1 MHFFN
6 SRVIEQ
12 TTNTDFTAE
21 LKLSICLSPSLNK
34 TLSTSKIDPR
44 SQHINAFGSYLAPG
58 LIVVIVSKFL
68 RRFCVN
74 LSVNTVL
81 VVFSEGRIIS

>member
-12 TTNTDFTAE
+12 TTNADFTAE

-34 TLSTSKIDPR
+34 TLSISKIDPR
-44 SQHINAFGSYLAPG
+44 SQHINAFEPITWQSSPQ
-58 LIVVIVSKFL
+58 VS
-68 RRFCVN
+68 
-74 LSVNTVL
+74 S
-81 VVFSEGRIIS
+81 

>member
-44 SQHINAFGSYLAPG
+44 SQHINAFEPITWQSSPQ
-58 LIVVIVSKFL
+58 VS
-68 RRFCVN
+68 
-74 LSVNTVL
+74 S
-81 VVFSEGRIIS
+81 

>member
-44 SQHINAFGSYLAPG
+44 SQHINAFEP
-58 LIVVIVSKFL
+58 I
-68 RRFCVN
+68 
-74 LSVNTVL
+74 T
-81 VVFSEGRIIS
+81 

>member
-12 TTNTDFTAE
+12 STNTDLTAK

-34 TLSTSKIDPR
+34 TLSTSKIGPR
-44 SQHINAFGSYLAPG
+44 SQHINAFEAITWQSSSQ
-58 LIVVIVSKFL
+58 VS
-68 RRFCVN
+68 
-74 LSVNTVL
+74 S
-81 VVFSEGRIIS
+81 